1 MYQWST
7 YYSIFLYLSSIL
19 SYYRYFTSK
28 PATPHQYAIIIHMT
42 KISLDLEALK
52 AERAA
57 LGDFLARPDAY
68 GSPDFTSKNKR
79 FSELETLIA
88 KGDERATLE
97 QNLRDAKELA
107 NDGGELAELAKAEI
121 TETEARLAELEE
133 ELFILLTPKDP
144 NDEKNIIIEIRA
156 GAGGD
161 EASLFAAELYRMYLR
176 WCEANGYK
184 TELISE
190 SANDSGGYKEVIFM
204 VKGDAPYA
212 KLKFEGGVHRVQ
224 RVPVTESQGRVH
236 TSTVT
241 VAVLPEAEETDIE
254 ISPNDLRVDIYRS
267 SGHGGQSVN
276 TTDSAVRITHLPT
289 GIVVTNQDEK
299 SQIKNREKAM
309 SVLRSRLLQMKI
321 DEENAKLSAERRSLV
336 GTGDRS
342 EKIRTYNFPQDRIT
356 DHRIHYSRSNI
367 PAAMNGDIDDLI
379 EQLQR
384 YERELKAQNTE
395 N

>member
-1 MYQWST
+1 MSVEVDMKAL
-7 YYSIFLYLSSIL
+7 FEAGVH
-19 SYYRYFTSK
+19 FGHKTSRWHPK
-28 PATPHQYAIIIHMT
+28 MAPYIHSKRQDSHII
-42 KISLDLEALK
+42 DLAKTVEALDK
-52 AERAA
+52 A
-57 LGDFLARPDAY
+57 LPF
-68 GSPDFTSKNKR
+68 
-79 FSELETLIA
+79 
-88 KGDERATLE
+88 
-97 QNLRDAKELA
+97 
-107 NDGGELAELAKAEI
+107 I
-121 TETEARLAELEE
+121 TKTVASGKKV
-133 ELFILLTPKDP
+133 LFVGTKKQAKDP

-156 GAGGD
+156 GAGGN

-224 RVPVTESQGRVH
+224 RVPVTESQGRIH
-236 TSTVT
+236 TSTAT
-241 VAVLPEAEETDIE
+241 VAVLPEAEETDID
-254 ISPNDLRVDIYRS
+254 INPNDLRVDIYRS

-289 GIVVTNQDEK
+289 GIMVTNQDEK

-367 PAAMNGDIDDLI
+367 PAAMNGDINDLI
-379 EQLQR
+379 EQLQA
-384 YERELKAQNTE
+384 YERELKAQNADQ
-395 N
+395 

>member
-1 MYQWST
+1 
-7 YYSIFLYLSSIL
+7 
-19 SYYRYFTSK
+19 
-28 PATPHQYAIIIHMT
+28 MT

-52 AERAA
+52 AERAT
-57 LGDFLARPDAY
+57 LGDFLAHPDAY

-79 FSELETLIA
+79 FSELETLII
-88 KGDERATLE
+88 KGDERVALE

-121 TETEARLAELEE
+121 TETEARLSELEE

-241 VAVLPEAEETDIE
+241 VAVLPEAEEADVE
-254 ISPNDLRVDIYRS
+254 INPSDLRVDIYRS

-384 YERELKAQNTE
+384 YERELKAQNTT
-395 N
+395 

>member
-1 MYQWST
+1 MSKL
-7 YYSIFLYLSSIL
+7 SIYGACLLCYN
-19 SYYRYFTSK
+19 T
-28 PATPHQYAIIIHMT
+28 THMAQ
-42 KISLDLEALK
+42 IALHLDDLV
-52 AERAA
+52 AERQVLAH
-57 LGDFLARPDAY
+57 FLAQPTAY
-68 GSPDFTSKNKR
+68 SDPEFTTKNKR

-88 KGDERATLE
+88 KAKERQQLTKNLEEARQLATGGDEI
-97 QNLRDAKELA
+97 
-107 NDGGELAELAKAEI
+107 AELAKAEI
-121 TETEARLAELEE
+121 TETEARLAGLEE

-184 TELISE
+184 TELVSE

-241 VAVLPEAEETDIE
+241 VAVLPEAEEADVE
-254 ISPNDLRVDIYRS
+254 LDANDLRVDVFRS
-267 SGHGGQSVN
+267 GGHGGQSVN

-384 YERELKAQNTE
+384 YERELKAKNAE
-395 N
+395 A

>member
-1 MYQWST
+1 M
-7 YYSIFLYLSSIL
+7 
-19 SYYRYFTSK
+19 
-28 PATPHQYAIIIHMT
+28 A
-42 KISLDLEALK
+42 KISLDMDSLK
-52 AERAA
+52 NERAD
-57 LGDFLARPDAY
+57 LSNFLAQPDAY
-68 GSPDFTSKNKR
+68 SSPDFTVKNKR
-79 FSELETLIA
+79 FSELETLIS
-88 KGDERATLE
+88 KGEERENLE
-97 QNLRDAKELA
+97 KNLVEAKELA
-107 NDGGELAELAKAEI
+107 NEGGELATLAKLEI
-121 TETEARLAELEE
+121 AETEARLTELEE

-144 NDEKNIIIEIRA
+144 NDEKNIIMEIRA

-176 WCEANGYK
+176 WCESNGYK
-184 TELISE
+184 VELISE

-204 VKGDAPYA
+204 IKGDAPYS

-241 VAVLPEAEETDIE
+241 VAVLPEAEEADIE
-254 ISPNDLRVDIYRS
+254 INPNDLRVDIYRS

-289 GIVVTNQDEK
+289 GMIVTNQDEK

-367 PAAMNGDIDDLI
+367 PTAMNGDIDDLI
-379 EQLQR
+379 ENLQR
-384 YERELKAQNTE
+384 YERELKAQNA
-395 N
+395 NH